1 MSLPTPNYPNA
12 NPRPRL
18 QAVQLVTLPT
28 LGDVVDTIAPAH
40 GEVLKYDSGLA
51 QWVSAVD
58 SSSGVFED
66 SVFRVHDDAD
76 ATKLLSFQLGSVTT
90 GQTRELTVQDSDGTI
105 ATLEADQT
113 FAQSSH
119 VAPKI
124 WNPLNTFRTSL
135 RIGNITADSDVTLGI
150 VGPTEVVS
158 MQNRQETLTNK
169 TLGTNVRL
177 LDSDGTNLYFF
188 SPGNLTTNVNVNF
201 PPLAAN
207 DTLVM
212 EDHAATLINKTLDD
226 ATNVVRSTS
235 LATTTAPVVVSG
247 AVAPSAGQVLTA
259 SSATAA
265 AWSSVAAAPVTMS
278 TLNINAVACQQGNIV
293 IASGLAAGQSIDSV
307 TLNTGFLVLL
317 TEQTVATENGL
328 YIAPASGA
336 ASRAPQLPTAADASK
351 LRFNATGGQHCRGL
365 WMCRNDSVSAVV
377 DTHNLGYVNT
387 SKLDYGDDELIVTNA
402 ADTSKQVQFSAASVG
417 AGTTRT
423 MTIPNASGTI
433 SLVGHTHVL
442 ADVTDALTVA
452 ATFTNKAFSTGT
464 SIRDSDNSHA
474 YNLTPGNLT
483 GNVQLNLPA
492 ITGSADTIVVT
503 TFGQTL
509 SNKNITD
516 TGSVIRGTELATT
529 GASVQLAAGAPPSAG
544 QVLTASTATAA
555 SWATPTSFLSR
566 QWFSD
571 FVRDTT
577 NINELEYFPAND
589 ALSPANMGCWVMPR
603 AATLTGVTLVIL
615 DSAAEAITAGTM
627 TLSIGTRSLADVY
640 TNIGTLGTLTSI
652 LNANGQLVV
661 TGLAH
666 VFATGD
672 RVVLRLQTDASF
684 AWSGGTNADVR
695 VVAEFSS

>member
-1 MSLPTPNYPNA
+1 M
-12 NPRPRL
+12 
-18 QAVQLVTLPT
+18 VTLPT

>member
-1 MSLPTPNYPNA
+1 
-12 NPRPRL
+12 
-18 QAVQLVTLPT
+18 LVTLPT

>member
-1 MSLPTPNYPNA
+1 
-12 NPRPRL
+12 
-18 QAVQLVTLPT
+18 LVTLPT

-188 SPGNLTTNVNVNF
+188 SPGNLTTNVDVNF

>member
-1 MSLPTPNYPNA
+1 
-12 NPRPRL
+12 
-18 QAVQLVTLPT
+18 LVTLPT

-135 RIGNITADSDVTLGI
+135 RTGNITADSDVTLGI

-188 SPGNLTTNVNVNF
+188 SPGNLTTNVDVNF